1 MTASS
6 LRIIF
11 AGTPDF
17 AAAHL
22 SDLLNRGFNIVAAYT
37 QPDRPV
43 GRGKKI
49 RPTPVKEVALTHGIP
64 VFQPEE
70 LQGDEALQL
79 AALSPDIIVV
89 VAYGLILDEEILQ
102 IPPYG
107 CINVHA
113 SLLPRWRGAAPI
125 ERAILAGDKVTG
137 VSIMQMEKGLDTG
150 AVLLRLNT
158 PITNQDNAQTLT
170 SRLLTLG
177 NQGLAEV
184 LNDIPGY
191 QANAEQQDDSL
202 AVYASKL
209 RKDEAL
215 IQWQN
220 PAIEIQH
227 QIQAFYPRSPAYCLL
242 QNDRL
247 RIIQAISVTSTQ
259 QDKPGTILAK
269 EEDRILVACGEGA
282 LEITKIQF
290 PGKNPA
296 GLKDVFNG
304 HPDLFNPGDSL
315 SDDSDSM
322 PDSKATDQAL

>member
-22 SDLLNRGFNIVAAYT
+22 SDLLDRGFNIVAAYT

-49 RPTPVKEVALTHGIP
+49 RPTPVKELAQTHGVP
-64 VFQPEE
+64 VFQPEK
-70 LQGDEALQL
+70 LQGDDALQL
-79 AALSPDIIVV
+79 TALAPDIIVV

-170 SRLLTLG
+170 SRLLALG

-184 LNDIPGY
+184 LNDLPGY
-191 QANAEQQDDSL
+191 QANAAQQDDSL
-202 AVYASKL
+202 ALYASKL

-215 IQWQN
+215 IHWQN
-220 PAIEIQH
+220 SAIDIQH
-227 QIQAFYPRSPAYCLL
+227 QIQAFFPRSPAYCLF

-247 RIIQAISVTSTQ
+247 RIIQAISIVSDQ
-259 QDKPGTILAK
+259 KQNPGTILAK
-269 EEDRILVACGEGA
+269 TDHSILVACGDGA
-282 LEITKIQF
+282 LRITKIQF

-296 GLKDVFNG
+296 ELKDVFNG
-304 HPDLFNPGDSL
+304 RPGLFGPGDSL
-315 SDDSDSM
+315 SNDPDTM
-322 PDSKATDQAL
+322 PDSKTPDQAL